1 DIRHAAVIAREDQ
14 PGDKRLAAYLVPTD
28 NTTIDVATLRQDLG
42 AQLPD
47 YMVPTAYVVMDALPI
62 TANGKL
68 DRKALPV
75 PAHTTSAHAAPRT
88 ARQDVLCRLFAA
100 VLGLP

>member
-1 DIRHAAVIAREDQ
+1 MAREDQ
-14 PGDKRLAAYLVPTD
+14 PGDKRLTAYLVPTD
-28 NTTIDVATLRQDLG
+28 HTTVDVAHLRRDLT

-47 YMVPTAYVVMDALPI
+47 YMVPTAYLVMDTLPI

-68 DRKALPV
+68 DRAALPA
-75 PAHTTSAHAAPRT
+75 PAHTTSSAHAAPRT